1 MGPFNNREIATA
13 FWLVVL
19 LAFALR
25 KADIRKPLAAVL
37 RTFIHLKILVPVC
50 LMVLYIAATVAMLGA
65 IGLWN
70 VSLLKDTVV
79 WFCAIAMAMMMRFAT
94 SDEAENIFQK
104 VLVDSIKII
113 IVIEF
118 LVNGYTFSL
127 PAELVIVP
135 VMTFI
140 AMVDAVAGLDKKNSA
155 VLKFTKGVQMV
166 IGFVILVIVVSRAI
180 SDLQNLQSLDTVRS
194 ILLAPTLSLLLCP
207 FLYVMVLIAKYELVF
222 LRLDFGIEKEKGLKR
237 YARRRIVMHAR
248 LSLRKLQHLLRKHAV
263 DLMHI
268 KTEADIDH
276 LVQPRTG
283 YNG

>member
-13 FWLVVL
+13 FWLIMF

-25 KADIRKPLAAVL
+25 KTDIRKPLAAVL
-37 RTFIHLKILVPVC
+37 RAFLHLKILVPVC
-50 LMVLYIAATVAMLGA
+50 LMVLYTAATVAMLGA

-94 SDEAENIFQK
+94 SDDAENIFQK
-104 VLVDSIKII
+104 VLFDSIKII

-118 LVNGYTFSL
+118 LVNAYTFSL

-135 VMTFI
+135 VMTLI
-140 AMVDAVAGLDKKNSA
+140 AIVDAVASLDKKNSA
-155 VLKFTKGVQMV
+155 VLKVTKGVQMV
-166 IGFVILVIVVSRAI
+166 IGFVILVVVVSRAV
-180 SDLQNLQSLDTVRS
+180 SELQNLQSLDTVRS
-194 ILLAPTLSLLLCP
+194 ILLAPLLSLLLCP
-207 FLYVMVLIAKYELVF
+207 FLYIMALTAKYEIVF

-237 YARRRIVMHAR
+237 YARRRIVMHAH
-248 LSLRKLQHLLRKHAV
+248 LSLRKLQYLLRKHAV

-268 KTEADIDH
+268 QTEADIDRI
-276 LVQPRTG
+276 L
-283 YNG
+283 